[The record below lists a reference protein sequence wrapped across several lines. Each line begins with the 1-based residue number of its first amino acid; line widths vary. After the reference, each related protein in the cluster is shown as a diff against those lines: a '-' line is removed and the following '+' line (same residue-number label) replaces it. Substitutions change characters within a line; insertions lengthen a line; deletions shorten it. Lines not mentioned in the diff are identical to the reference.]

1 MEEPGTTQRG
11 HDHELVEEALAGLAM
26 LLIRG
31 VKASP
36 DPAAAAQVAGAGL
49 RALGDWIEQSA
60 ADVAGKDA
68 GASAGLV
75 EWPLAP
81 QGGAAEMAP
90 AVRHPFL
97 LIDDDGEDE
106 DEDEASDAAAVS
118 EAAAGSVDSGLVPDL
133 TAAVC
138 AADLLVPQ
146 REVPVPEMMVSE
158 ALVAAAVEEA
168 ADGPADAEE
177 SGKTEVMEP
186 GFLPVAAVTVSGAV
200 SDAPGLAPFPLGA
213 VLGEPCGADPEPRA
227 VPEPEAGAQPSAEG
241 VALAEAVVSG
251 ADDAGIGEPAVDA
264 RATEASA
271 VAVAQVPAV
280 PVLEKL
286 PAAPG
291 PRVSGEWVT
300 SSVPVEAPEES
311 SVRSGCA
318 VVPTLIWLAVL
329 AALAWGLRAIVLH
342 FFSALFSA

>member
-1 MEEPGTTQRG
+1 MEDPGTTQRG

-36 DPAAAAQVAGAGL
+36 DPAAAARVAGVGL
-49 RALGDWIEQSA
+49 RALGDWIEQTA

-68 GASAGLV
+68 GTSAGLV
-75 EWPLAP
+75 EWPPAP

-97 LIDDDGEDE
+97 LIDDDDDG
-106 DEDEASDAAAVS
+106 EDEASDAAAVS
-118 EAAAGSVDSGLVPDL
+118 EAAAGPMDSGLVPDL

-138 AADLLVPQ
+138 AADLPVPQ
-146 REVPVPEMMVSE
+146 RQVPVPEMMVSE
-158 ALVAAAVEEA
+158 APVAAAVEEA
-168 ADGPADAEE
+168 AAGPAEVEE
-177 SGKTEVMEP
+177 SGKTEVREP
-186 GFLPVAAVTVSGAV
+186 PFLPGSAVTVPGV
-200 SDAPGLAPFPLGA
+200 VPDAPGLAPFPLAA
-213 VLGEPCGADPEPRA
+213 VLGESGGTDPEARA

-241 VALAEAVVSG
+241 EALADAVISG
-251 ADDAGIGEPAVDA
+251 DEGTSSGEPALDA
-264 RATEASA
+264 RAAEASA

>member
-36 DPAAAAQVAGAGL
+36 DPAAAALVAGAGL
-49 RALGDWIEQSA
+49 RALGDWVEQTA
-60 ADVAGKDA
+60 ADLAGKDA

-81 QGGAAEMAP
+81 QGAAVEMAP
-90 AVRHPFL
+90 AVRQPFL
-97 LIDDDGEDE
+97 LIDD
-106 DEDEASDAAAVS
+106 EDEAPDAAADS
-118 EAAAGSVDSGLVPDL
+118 EAAAGPVDSGPVPDL

-138 AADLLVPQ
+138 AADL
-146 REVPVPEMMVSE
+146 PVPEMAVPE
-158 ALVAAAVEEA
+158 APVAAPAAVAAA
-168 ADGPADAEE
+168 DPAVGEE
-177 SGKTEVMEP
+177 SGKTGVVEAAFP
-186 GFLPVAAVTVSGAV
+186 LVAAVTVSGV
-200 SDAPGLAPFPLGA
+200 VPDAPGLAPFPLAA
-213 VLGEPCGADPEPRA
+213 VLGESGGTDPEPRA
-227 VPEPEAGAQPSAEG
+227 VPGLEAMATP
-241 VALAEAVVSG
+241 LAEDAASADAVVSG
-251 ADDAGIGEPAVDA
+251 DEDGGIAESAV
-264 RATEASA
+264 EASAAEVSA

-286 PAAPG
+286 SAAPG

-300 SSVPVEAPEES
+300 SSVPVEVPEES
-311 SVRSGCA
+311 SVRSGCWMM
-318 VVPTLIWLAVL
+318 PTLVWLAVL
-329 AALAWGLRAIVLH
+329 AALAWGLRAIVQH